1 MSGMQ
6 KVMRIGVLIAAAGL
20 AGLAGCGTTPASQ
33 PGSATPS
40 ATATSSPHSP
50 APSSPSPTP
59 TPSST
64 PSSAPRAC
72 TQAGNY
78 LTSVRVGEHAG
89 YDRVVFQFSGGMPG
103 WDVARVAAV
112 YQDPK
117 GTPVALAGQSYLR
130 VVFHGAT
137 AWCAQPPHLTYTGP
151 SALTP
156 FYPELLVV
164 AGAGDFEG
172 YLSFGIGLAAA
183 DGYHAYA
190 LTAPDRLV
198 IDVSHVALGK
208 FPGITDI
215 TSWRQYW
222 DVQYAWNNGH
232 QPWRA
237 SPILVVEAWARQWGT
252 TSVVRQVD
260 ANTFKVTEPSGRI
273 DTVTGIRPVTV
284 PGPWVITSVVY
295 GSSQA

>member
-1 MSGMQ
+1 MQ
-6 KVMRIGVLIAAAGL
+6 KSMRIGVLIAAAGI
-20 AGLAGCGTTPASQ
+20 AGLAGCGTTPAGQ
-33 PGSATPS
+33 PGSAKPS
-40 ATATSSPHSP
+40 ATATSSPQSSATTP
-50 APSSPSPTP
+50 APSSPSATP

-64 PSSAPRAC
+64 PASAPRAC
-72 TQAGNY
+72 PQAGNY

-89 YDRVVFQFSGGMPG
+89 YDRVVFQFSGGMPA
-103 WDVARVAAV
+103 WDVNRVAAV

-130 VVFHGAT
+130 VVFRGAT
-137 AWCAQPPHLTYTGP
+137 AWCAQPPHQTYTGP

-164 AGAGDFEG
+164 GSAGDFEG

-183 DGYHAYA
+183 GGYHAYA

-198 IDVSHVALGK
+198 IDVSHVTLGK
-208 FPGITDI
+208 FPGIDI
-215 TSWRQYW
+215 TSWQEYW
-222 DVQYAWNNGH
+222 QLQYAWNNGH

-237 SPILVVEAWARQWGT
+237 SPIQVVEAWARQWGT
-252 TSVVRQVD
+252 TPVVRQVD

-295 GSSQA
+295 GSPQA